1 MDNKLD
7 DLEVK
12 LNRVT
17 NGDIGALNFVII
29 CSVIA
34 VIICSLPLC
43 RSKNGYTPQTSFAN
57 YKLTAKVAI
66 YRTLDPST
74 RRRHKRMHI
83 SYIIIPEYGHIDYFG
98 LLWRIWTFMYEVKSR
113 TVHRNNIGHQSLN
126 KVSSYHNNVDI
137 QFQIPV
143 LS

>member
-17 NGDIGALNFVII
+17 NGDIGTLNFVII

-43 RSKNGYTPQTSFAN
+43 RSKNGYTPLIINSKYDYMLA
-57 YKLTAKVAI
+57 L
-66 YRTLDPST
+66 RT
-74 RRRHKRMHI
+74 
-83 SYIIIPEYGHIDYFG
+83 
-98 LLWRIWTFMYEVKSR
+98 
-113 TVHRNNIGHQSLN
+113 
-126 KVSSYHNNVDI
+126 
-137 QFQIPV
+137 
-143 LS
+143 